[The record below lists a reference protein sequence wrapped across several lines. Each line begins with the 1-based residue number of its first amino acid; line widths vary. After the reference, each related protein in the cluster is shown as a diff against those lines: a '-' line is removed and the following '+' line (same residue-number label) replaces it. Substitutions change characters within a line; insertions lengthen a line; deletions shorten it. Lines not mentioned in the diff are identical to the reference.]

1 MTTPRPV
8 PAELSFG
15 LGGDRNR
22 QADHEL
28 PSRATLEATAAIG
41 CDRVQL
47 TLRWDDRATLE
58 RAVAVDRDLCDLG
71 LEPVIALDGGAGGWW
86 VALDA
91 PQRFQAW
98 AEEVV
103 DRFPRA
109 RAWIPIIQPNVGA
122 LRSHI
127 TWRHPATGHLL
138 RALDHQLAA
147 HVLAAEVIH
156 GRIPVASVVCSLAS
170 DVIYELDG
178 LLLDVLLAP
187 AAGIPRAEIGDFLRQ
202 RRSLH
207 YRSLERHPA
216 PRRRLVLRRLAR
228 SVIPLEQALP
238 RAIAAAYS
246 CDDRPV
252 DRVRRD
258 TPVHFRPAVRL
269 PLELD
274 LDTDAGVEA
283 ARVTVRCDPSISTVW
298 RPTADGT
305 FRELITALRGD
316 MGVAR
321 KPTQSAR

>member
-15 LGGDRNR
+15 LAGGRNRRSGGDI
-22 QADHEL
+22 
-28 PSRATLEATAAIG
+28 PSPASLEAAAAIG

-47 TLRWDDRATLE
+47 TLRWGDRSTVE
-58 RAVAVDRDLCDLG
+58 RAVALDRHLTDLG
-71 LEPVIALDGGAGGWW
+71 LEPVIALDAGAGGAWTG
-86 VALDA
+86 LDA
-91 PQRFQAW
+91 PQRFRAW

-103 DRFPRA
+103 GRFPRA
-109 RAWIPIIQPNVGA
+109 RTCIPIIQPNVAA

-127 TWRHPATGHLL
+127 TWRRLATGPLL

-147 HVLAAEVIH
+147 HVLAAGVIH
-156 GRIPVASVVCSLAS
+156 DRDSGASVVCNLAS

-216 PRRRLVLRRLAR
+216 ARRRLLLRRLAR

-246 CDDRPV
+246 CDQGPV

-258 TPVHFRPAVRL
+258 LPIHFRPAVRL

-274 LDTDAGVEA
+274 LETDGGIEA
-283 ARVTVRCDPSISTVW
+283 ARVTVRRDPSISTVW
-298 RPTADGT
+298 RATADDA
-305 FRELITALRGD
+305 FRNLITALQGD
-316 MGVAR
+316 TRVR
-321 KPTQSAR
+321 ESRLESPR